1 MKMKKTQVHFG
12 LSSLLA
18 QLNFVHSVNANRGQ
32 TTLGLLTLLVA
43 LLSSRPTQAETVTP
57 LGTGQLPSGDF
68 IVMTQLTLNPGESV
82 PWHYH
87 LGTGLRV
94 VLSGTLTVDDGC
106 GNPLAAYA
114 PGTAFEEAA
123 GHVHRIFNLGTDPV
137 VVLRTDLLPSCYL
150 HQGTIFVTGPDCEG
164 NSGRSHLEPVQPCP
178 SETSQLSAPKSEW
191 LLADGS
197 QGEPVKSPGA
207 RLVSRSESRSHPL
220 QLAFLDRGVQTVSRG
235 GQSQD
240 LP

>member
-1 MKMKKTQVHFG
+1 MKTQVRFG
-12 LSSLLA
+12 LSPLLA

-32 TTLGLLTLLVA
+32 TTLGLLTLTMA

-57 LGTGQLPSGDF
+57 LGAGQLPSGDF

-191 LLADGS
+191 LLAEGAQGTPLESSRTRLALSPESGS
-197 QGEPVKSPGA
+197 
-207 RLVSRSESRSHPL
+207 RLS
-220 QLAFLDRGVQTVSRG
+220 QLAALGHDLQTARG
-235 GQSQD
+235 GRQAQG